1 MPRETFA
8 VTVEAWGRFLRQM
21 DETGVE
27 IPGFGGKKAEL
38 QAMYD
43 RAKELVAER
52 NAHEAAKQAATA
64 ELRKILDAGRIK
76 HTLLRQHLT
85 LQLGDR
91 NEKLVAYDIRPRRGR
106 PRRRKT
112 SAPEE

>member
-1 MPRETFA
+1 MSRETFA
-8 VTVEAWGRFLRQM
+8 VTVDAWGRFLRQM

-27 IPGFGGKKAEL
+27 IPGFEGKRAEL
-38 QAMYD
+38 QEMYK
-43 RAKELVAER
+43 RALELVAER

-85 LQLGDR
+85 LQLGDH
-91 NEKLVAYDIRPRRGR
+91 NEALVAYGIRPRR
-106 PRRRKT
+106 PTRRKT
-112 SAPEE
+112 SSPRD